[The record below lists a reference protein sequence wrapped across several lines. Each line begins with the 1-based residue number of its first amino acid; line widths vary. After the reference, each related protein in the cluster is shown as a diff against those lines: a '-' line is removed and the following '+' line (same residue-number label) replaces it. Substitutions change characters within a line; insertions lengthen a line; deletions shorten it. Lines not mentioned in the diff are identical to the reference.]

1 MSDQSLPAPPSY
13 PPPSIPPP
21 PRRGRPRWLIPVLAM
36 TVAVGLALAGSLLV
50 LPALLDKVL
59 FPAAAR
65 PVEAAR
71 PVAADAGPTPSAP
84 ESAGGATPS
93 SAGAAEP
100 YATPAA
106 PPAGVPRFS
115 SASAGFSAQFPT
127 AAKKMPVAASPGLV
141 PGTEAFAGG
150 DGIQNYTVT
159 SVPLNCQLADAQVQS
174 ALEEATS
181 TGIDAGAKSLNGTS
195 KVLSTTGRDVD
206 GHPGIQSDFTM
217 TVGSRTMKG
226 RYVSAVAG
234 THYYAVAIVALEP
247 ELPAWD
253 AFINSVKFLAPTE
266 SLPACAP

>member
-1 MSDQSLPAPPSY
+1 MSDPSLPAPPSF
-13 PPPSIPPP
+13 PPPSVPPP
-21 PRRGRPRWLIPVLAM
+21 RRRGRPRWLIPVLAM

-59 FPAAAR
+59 FPAAD
-65 PVEAAR
+65 R
-71 PVAADAGPTPSAP
+71 PVAANAGPTPSALASAP
-84 ESAGGATPS
+84 EPAGGATPA
-93 SAGAAEP
+93 SAGGAEP
-100 YATPAA
+100 SATPAA